1 MHLQEQESETKR
13 ELEQILER
21 KKGLQMEVLRMTE
34 RAAKLQRKLLSIQ
47 EKIILLES
55 PEEKKIRRLMYLTNA
70 TREQVVKAVE
80 LMSDE

>member
-1 MHLQEQESETKR
+1 MHLQEQESEIKQ

-34 RAAKLQRKLLSIQ
+34 RAAKLQRKLLAIQ
-47 EKIILLES
+47 EKIILFES